1 MVKNPLQGTWI
12 GSLLGELR
20 SHILDSV
27 PQKERPIKTLE
38 KKKKVEVEEMQVYL
52 GVRFEIWI
60 RVTLT
65 FSLQPYTRLA
75 ILQ

>member
-38 KKKKVEVEEMQVYL
+38 KKEKSRSRRNASVFGSK
-52 GVRFEIWI
+52 I
-60 RVTLT
+60 
-65 FSLQPYTRLA
+65 
-75 ILQ
+75 